1 MRTLILIIFT
11 VMCLGTINAQGF
23 DETIVV
29 NDLQY
34 SVVDR
39 EFNHVFDAEDGTPVP
54 FRVVVASTSTVTI
67 DTYLGLRESQRL
79 SDFETKFPRV
89 VGMSE
94 HEFPFLRYYV
104 NGGMQKQH
112 FAQSTA
118 DFTLE
123 IPLEGVNHLNLQWEW
138 RGEIVHYRYLEDGT
152 QEPIRYSYHPSYIG
166 KRWAP
171 QRN

>member
-1 MRTLILIIFT
+1 MKNLILLIAILIT
-11 VMCLGTINAQGF
+11 GLVSAQEF

-39 EFNHVFDAEDGTPVP
+39 QFNHVFDAEDGTPVP
-54 FRVVVASTSTVTI
+54 FRIASVSSSTLEI
-67 DTYLGLRESQRL
+67 DTFVGLRESQRL

-89 VGMSE
+89 VGMSP

-112 FAQSTA
+112 FAQSTYNYV
-118 DFTLE
+118 LE
-123 IPLEGVNHLNLQWEW
+123 IDLEGVNHLNLRWEW
-138 RGEIVHYRYLEDGT
+138 RGEVVQFANNGDVESTTL
-152 QEPIRYSYHPSYIG
+152 HPSYIG
-166 KRWAP
+166 RRWYP
-171 QRN
+171 IRN